1 MSDKSKYRETSNKA
15 LSAVNNGS
23 VETDAASNWRLCSI
37 GFKHA
42 TELRLLRLSAG
53 SPSVSAGR
61 TVLLRGQIGWTCEDK
76 NLDGRRLADEEVV
89 MPGGSR
95 SAASAVDERRLAELI
110 RPVVSAAGMDL
121 ESVRVTMAGR
131 RRLLRVVV
139 DSDHGVSLDDAA
151 DISREVSATLDATD
165 VIGDVPYTLEVS
177 SPGVDRPLTEPQ
189 HWRRA
194 AGRLVRVKT
203 GTAGTVQGRVVAADA
218 DGVTLDVEGAAR
230 RFSYGDLGAGAVQVE
245 FGRIPEADPVPYEA
259 DLGAGGAPG
268 AWRHPRPGAH
278 QTRSQPSA
286 LSGSGD
292 CSGLRVVPAGDRGT
306 NR

>member
-1 MSDKSKYRETSNKA
+1 VA
-15 LSAVNNGS
+15 
-23 VETDAASNWRLCSI
+23 
-37 GFKHA
+37 
-42 TELRLLRLSAG
+42 
-53 SPSVSAGR
+53 
-61 TVLLRGQIGWTCEDK
+61 QIGWTCEDK
-76 NLDGRRLADEEVV
+76 NLDGGRLADEEVV

-165 VIGDVPYTLEVS
+165 VMGDVPYTLEVS
-177 SPGVDRPLTEPQ
+177 SPGVDRPLTEPR

-230 RFSYGDLGAGAVQVE
+230 RFGYGDLGAGAVQVE

-259 DLGAGGAPG
+259 DLGAGGDG
-268 AWRHPRPGAH
+268 Y
-278 QTRSQPSA
+278 
-286 LSGSGD
+286 
-292 CSGLRVVPAGDRGT
+292 
-306 NR
+306 